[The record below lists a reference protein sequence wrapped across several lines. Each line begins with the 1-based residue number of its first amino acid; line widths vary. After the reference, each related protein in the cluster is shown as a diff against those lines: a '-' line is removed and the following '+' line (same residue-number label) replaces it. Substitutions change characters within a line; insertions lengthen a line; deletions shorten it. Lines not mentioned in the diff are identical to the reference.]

1 LGFAEVQAGAVAL
14 TPIGRAFVEADIL
27 QSKEL
32 FRQQALER
40 VPMLRF
46 IVNTLKGSKR
56 GAMDADFFLDV
67 LDEHFPADEA
77 QRQLETA
84 MEWGRYAEL
93 FEYDADKNRLRLPD
107 ESLAGAN
114 S

>member
-1 LGFAEVQAGAVAL
+1 
-14 TPIGRAFVEADIL
+14 
-27 QSKEL
+27 
-32 FRQQALER
+32 
-40 VPMLRF
+40 
-46 IVNTLKGSKR
+46 
-56 GAMDADFFLDV
+56 V